1 MKRLLVAAI
10 AAAFALAGLLFAQT
24 PEPAVLKSSQ
34 GEASISTL
42 SLNSQLYVAADDF
55 VKALGGTI
63 EPDGAGFKVTI
74 SGKLGAFAPDS
85 QYGVVRDELIPM
97 PALPTVIEGRAFV
110 PWQFFR
116 GFLASAAELDLQW
129 NPQQRIFTV
138 APRIRQSL
146 TAGMSV
152 IDLDDITKVVIQLSG
167 KTEFSIVRRQQS
179 YIVKFGNPIGAPFA
193 EQNYQNAHLAKA
205 IFRPNEVELQL
216 TGADVQ
222 GSAYRLDDPF
232 RVVLDLRKGPAAGA
246 PGTAGAINLPQQR
259 LPGIRTVV
267 IDPGHGGTDTGAIG
281 PGGLEEKAITL
292 ALAKKLSASL
302 SKQLKLR
309 VVLTR
314 DTDELIP
321 LTQRTAIANQF
332 QADLFISIHLNS
344 SLRKGAHG
352 TESYFLSLDA
362 SDELSKQ
369 VAERE
374 NDVDAAPAAPEV
386 PGDLKFI
393 LWDLAQQEYLK
404 ESSDLAETI
413 QEELSKATNTENR
426 GVKQAP
432 FRVLIGATMPASL
445 VEVGFISNSDEEA
458 KLKSDEHQD
467 KLVAAIVSAVERFK
481 AQYEAKVGATPAVPP
496 ATSTPPPSAAPTST
510 APAEPP
516 APATAPAPPPSTSG
530 KAGR

>member
-1 MKRLLVAAI
+1 VAAV

-24 PEPAVLKSSQ
+24 PEPATLKSPQ

-42 SLNSQLYVAADDF
+42 ALNSQLYVAADDF

-63 EPDGAGFKVTI
+63 EPDGAGFKVTLL
-74 SGKLGAFAPDS
+74 GKLGAFAPDN

-116 GFLASAAELDLQW
+116 GFLASAGELDLQW
-129 NPQQRIFTV
+129 NPQQRLFTV
-138 APRIRQSL
+138 APRVRQSL

-179 YIVKFGNPIGAPFA
+179 YVVKFGNPIGAPFA
-193 EQNYQNAHLAKA
+193 EQSYQNPHLAKVM
-205 IFRPNEVELQL
+205 FRPNEVELQL

-232 RVVLDLRKGPAAGA
+232 RVVLDLRKGPAAATPGA
-246 PGTAGAINLPQQR
+246 AGAINLPQQR
-259 LPGIRTVV
+259 VPGIRTIV
-267 IDPGHGGTDTGAIG
+267 IDPGHGGSDTGAIG
-281 PGGLEEKAITL
+281 PGGLEEKTITL

-302 SKQLKLR
+302 SKQLKVR

-332 QADLFISIHLNS
+332 QADLFLSIHLNS
-344 SLRKGAHG
+344 SLRKGAQG

-374 NDVDAAPAAPEV
+374 NDVEEAPASPALE
-386 PGDLKFI
+386 GDLKLI

-404 ESSDLAETI
+404 ESSELAETV
-413 QEELSKATNTENR
+413 QDELSKATNTENR

-445 VEVGFISNSDEEA
+445 VEVGFISNPDEEA
-458 KLKSDEHQD
+458 KLKSEEHQD
-467 KLVAAIVSAVERFK
+467 KLVAAIVNAVGRFK
-481 AQYEAKVGATPAVPP
+481 TQYEAKVGVTPATAP
-496 ATSTPPPSAAPTST
+496 PTST
-510 APAEPP
+510 APATTAPAQPAAP
-516 APATAPAPPPSTSG
+516 APAPAPAPPPAAND